1 VRARRFECS
10 PKCCR
15 LQPDLPQAATLCA
28 PGELALFERKP
39 RGASVVA
46 VDECPLLVLEEQN
59 FASFVDC
66 LPSFVRRVE
75 AMRNYAQHQ
84 ARSSTFAG
92 APAAEAAGAEA
103 APLRR
108 LPSLPPPP
116 PLGAWVT
123 SLYGAPTPGA
133 QTARGRLQT
142 TLAPPLGVPEPV
154 GGAAAAAPAPMT
166 ARPLRG
172 ARVSGWQDAIG
183 HEEAAHEG
191 AGELV
196 QSSAGFTGLVG
207 LRK

>member
-1 VRARRFECS
+1 M
-10 PKCCR
+10 CCR
-15 LQPDLPQAATLCA
+15 LQPDLLQAATLCA

-46 VDECPLLVLEEQN
+46 MDKCLLLVLEEQN
-59 FASFVDC
+59 FASFMDC
-66 LPSFVRRVE
+66 LPSLVRRIE

-92 APAAEAAGAEA
+92 APAAEAAGAPA

-123 SLYGAPTPGA
+123 SLYDGAPPPGA

-142 TLAPPLGVPEPV
+142 TLAPPLGGPEPV

-166 ARPLRG
+166 ARPLHG

-183 HEEAAHEG
+183 QEEAAPREG